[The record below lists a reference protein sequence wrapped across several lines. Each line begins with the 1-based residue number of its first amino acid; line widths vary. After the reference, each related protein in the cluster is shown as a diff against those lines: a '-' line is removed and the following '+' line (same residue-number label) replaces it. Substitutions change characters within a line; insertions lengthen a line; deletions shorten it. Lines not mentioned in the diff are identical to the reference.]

1 MSVIDF
7 ATELIESIGV
17 IGAGIF
23 IAIESIV
30 IPLPSELVLLL
41 SGFNVSIGEFSFFPV
56 WLATTIGSLVGA
68 FALYGIGFAVSRE
81 GINNLVAKFGKYVG
95 IKQRDVDSA
104 FSWFEKYGSFVIFFG
119 RLIPLIRSLVS
130 VPAGLAKMNLIRF
143 SILTFA
149 GSGIWNALWIYIGIQ
164 LKDRWRDAEEWARY
178 FDYGV
183 YAFVV
188 LLVIIFV
195 TKRISG
201 RNSSAN

>member
-1 MSVIDF
+1 MIDF
-7 ATELIESIGV
+7 ATELIESIGL

-41 SGFNVSIGEFSFFPV
+41 SGFNVSIGEFSFFLV

-119 RLIPLIRSLVS
+119 RLIPIIRSLVS
-130 VPAGLAKMNLIRF
+130 VPAGLAKMNLLRF
-143 SILTFA
+143 STLTVA
-149 GSGIWNALWIYIGIQ
+149 GSGLWNALWIYIGIQ
-164 LKDRWRDAEEWARY
+164 LGERWRDAEEWAKF
-178 FDYGV
+178 FDYAV
-183 YAFVV
+183 YALLV
-188 LLVIIFV
+188 LLGIIFI
-195 TKRISG
+195 TKMIRRRG
-201 RNSSAN
+201 ASAN